1 MRLARPASPT
11 KPRAAPNNAAEAD
24 CSSPVEGS
32 SGVGGVTGG
41 VGGVT
46 GGVGGVTGGVGG
58 VTGGVGG
65 VTGGVGGVTGG
76 FGGITLLLNSVSSGN

>member
-11 KPRAAPNNAAEAD
+11 KPRAAPNNAAETD
-24 CSSPVEGS
+24 CSSPVAGS
-32 SGVGGVTGG
+32 C
-41 VGGVT
+41 GVT